1 MGMADLETTQ
11 QLLGRIRE
19 GEEEARDR
27 LVQRFLPALRRWA
40 RGRLPAHARGL
51 VDTDD
56 LVQEA
61 FLRALRQVDAF
72 EPTRPGSFLSYLHQI
87 LINAV
92 RDAIL
97 RDDRRKNRERTA
109 SESVLDREE
118 LLQQSLGVDRVRAY
132 ESALA
137 GISASQQPAVILR
150 VEFGFKYEEIAQA
163 LGRAS
168 ADAVRMQVTR
178 ALARMAEIMRD
189 EATPSQPEDRGH
201 RLR

>member
-1 MGMADLETTQ
+1 MADLETTQ
-11 QLLGRIRE
+11 QLLSRVRE

-56 LVQEA
+56 LVQDA
-61 FLRALRQVDAF
+61 LLRALRRVDEF

-87 LINAV
+87 LINAL

-97 RDDRRKNRERTA
+97 RDERRKNRERVA

-118 LLQQSLGVDRVRAY
+118 LLQKSLGMDRVRAY

-137 GISASQQPAVILR
+137 QIGASQQPAVILR

-163 LGRAS
+163 LGRSS
-168 ADAVRMQVTR
+168 ANTVRMQVTR
-178 ALARMAEIMRD
+178 SLARMAEIMRD
-189 EATPSQPEDRGH
+189 EARAS
-201 RLR
+201 